1 MNLKTDITQ
10 NIIYNMRH
18 EKLKELKDLLE
29 SGQENF
35 SKAQELEMFFF
46 GTHTSCRCK
55 YSAMVS
61 QLNRWWEVTG
71 KKEYENGN

>member
-1 MNLKTDITQ
+1 MNLKTDITL

>member
-1 MNLKTDITQ
+1 
-10 NIIYNMRH
+10 MRH